1 MCVNIVIYP
10 PLQIISI
17 MTFKESDQMK
27 NSSQFMF
34 YLAGL
39 SMLGYLAID
48 MYLPA
53 FGAMQQELGTSANAI
68 SASLSIFLAGFA
80 FAQLLWGPLSDRFG
94 RKPIIITGLSLF
106 SIGCLGMIWVT
117 DSTQL
122 LVLRFIQAI
131 GVCSAA
137 VSWQALVIDRYD
149 SNRTKRVF
157 ATIMPLV
164 ALSPA
169 LAPLIGA
176 WLLQHGGWRMIF
188 LVLLTITL
196 LLLFFTLFLQEN
208 RKNRETQVQTNNVSF
223 LTLLKSPLFNGNVL
237 IFASCSAGFFAWLTG
252 SPSILSEM
260 GYSPND
266 IGLSY
271 IPQTLAFI
279 VGGYGCRSILA
290 KIKSEII
297 FPYLLTGY
305 AVSMVVLYLI
315 AKFSEPTLFTILVPF
330 CFMAAM
336 NGASYPIAVANAL
349 SAYPQDSGKATALQN
364 TLQLGLCFIASLIVS
379 AFISNPLISTTT
391 VMVATVVPMALGY
404 FIQWKKNADRRIQ
417 TVEQNS

>member
-1 MCVNIVIYP
+1 
-10 PLQIISI
+10 
-17 MTFKESDQMK
+17 MK

-106 SIGCLGMIWVT
+106 SIGCLGMIWIT

-122 LVLRFIQAI
+122 LALRFIQAI

-149 SNRTKRVF
+149 SHRTKRVF

-169 LAPLIGA
+169 LAPLMGA
-176 WLLQHGGWRMIF
+176 WLLQHGGWRIIF
-188 LVLLTITL
+188 LILLTITL
-196 LLLFFTLFLQEN
+196 VLLFFTLFLQEN

-223 LTLLKSPLFNGNVL
+223 FTLLKSPLFNGNVL

-252 SPSILSEM
+252 SPSILGEM
-260 GYSPND
+260 GYTPDD

-279 VGGYGCRSILA
+279 VGGYGCRSILT

-297 FPYLLTGY
+297 FPYLLVGY
-305 AVSMVVLYLI
+305 AVSMIALYLI
-315 AKFSEPTLFTILVPF
+315 AKFSEPTLFTILIPF

-364 TLQLGLCFIASLIVS
+364 TLQLGLCFIASLVVS
-379 AFISNPLISTTT
+379 AFISNPLISTAT
-391 VMVATVVPMALGY
+391 VMVSTVVPMTLGY
-404 FIQWKKNADRRIQ
+404 FIQRKKNADRRIQ
-417 TVEQNS
+417 AVEQNS

>member
-1 MCVNIVIYP
+1 
-10 PLQIISI
+10 
-17 MTFKESDQMK
+17 MK

-106 SIGCLGMIWVT
+106 SIGCLGMIWIT

-122 LVLRFIQAI
+122 LALRFIQAI

-149 SNRTKRVF
+149 SHRTKRVF

-169 LAPLIGA
+169 LAPLMGA
-176 WLLQHGGWRMIF
+176 WLLQHGGWRIIF

-196 LLLFFTLFLQEN
+196 MLLFFTLFLQEN

-252 SPSILSEM
+252 SPSILGEM
-260 GYSPND
+260 GYTPDD

-290 KIKSEII
+290 KIKSETI
-297 FPYLLTGY
+297 FPYLLIGY
-305 AVSMVVLYLI
+305 AVSMIALYLI
-315 AKFSEPTLFTILVPF
+315 AKFSEPTLFTILIPF

-364 TLQLGLCFIASLIVS
+364 TLQLGLCFIASLVVS
-379 AFISNPLISTTT
+379 AFISNPLISTAT
-391 VMVATVVPMALGY
+391 VMVSTVIPMTLGY
-404 FIQWKKNADRRIQ
+404 FIQRKKNADRRVQ
-417 TVEQNS
+417 TIEQNS

>member
-1 MCVNIVIYP
+1 
-10 PLQIISI
+10 
-17 MTFKESDQMK
+17 MTPKESNQMK

-53 FGAMQQELGTSANAI
+53 FSSMQQELNTSAGAI

-80 FAQLLWGPLSDRFG
+80 VAQLLWGPLSDRFG
-94 RKPIIITGLSLF
+94 RKPIIIIGLSMF

-117 DSTQL
+117 DASQL
-122 LVLRFIQAI
+122 LVLRFVQAV

-169 LAPLIGA
+169 LAPLMGA
-176 WLLQHGGWRMIF
+176 WLLQHGGWRIIF
-188 LVLLTITL
+188 LVLMATAL
-196 LLLFFTLFLQEN
+196 LLLLPTLFLQEN
-208 RKNRETQVQTNNVSF
+208 RRKDQAQTQTSNVSF
-223 LTLLKSPLFNGNVL
+223 FTLLRAPIFSGNVL
-237 IFASCSAGFFAWLTG
+237 IYASCSAGFFAWLTG
-252 SPSILSEM
+252 SPVILSEM
-260 GYSPND
+260 GYNPND

-271 IPQTLAFI
+271 VPQTLAFMI
-279 VGGYGCRSILA
+279 GGYGCRSILT

-297 FPYLLTGY
+297 FPYLLAGY
-305 AVSMVVLYLI
+305 AASMISLYLI
-315 AKFSEPTLFTILVPF
+315 AKFSAPSLLTILIPF
-330 CFMAAM
+330 CFMAVM

-349 SAYPQDSGKATALQN
+349 SAYPQDSGKAAALQN

-379 AFISNPLISTTT
+379 AFIDNPLIGNPLVSTTA
-391 VMVATVVPMALGY
+391 VMASTIVLMSLGY
-404 FIQWKKNADRRIQ
+404 FIQWKKNLTVINKPPSRILNINQ
-417 TVEQNS
+417 SVN

>member
-1 MCVNIVIYP
+1 
-10 PLQIISI
+10 
-17 MTFKESDQMK
+17 MK

-106 SIGCLGMIWVT
+106 SIGCLGMMWVT

-169 LAPLIGA
+169 LAPLVGA
-176 WLLQHGGWRMIF
+176 WLLQHGGWRTIF

-208 RKNRETQVQTNNVSF
+208 RKNRETQMQTNSASF
-223 LTLLKSPLFNGNVL
+223 LTLLKSPLFSGNVL

-252 SPSILSEM
+252 SPSILGEM
-260 GYSPND
+260 GYTPND

-271 IPQTLAFI
+271 VPQTLAFI

-297 FPYLLTGY
+297 FPYLLIGY
-305 AVSMVVLYLI
+305 AVSMIALYLI

-404 FIQWKKNADRRIQ
+404 FIQWKKNANRRIQ

>member
-1 MCVNIVIYP
+1 
-10 PLQIISI
+10 
-17 MTFKESDQMK
+17 MK

-106 SIGCLGMIWVT
+106 SIGCLGMMWIT

-122 LVLRFIQAI
+122 LVLRFVQAI

-169 LAPLIGA
+169 LAPLMGA
-176 WLLQHGGWRMIF
+176 WLLQHGGWRIIF
-188 LVLLTITL
+188 LILLTITL
-196 LLLFFTLFLQEN
+196 VLLFFTLFLQEN
-208 RKNRETQVQTNNVSF
+208 RKNREIQVQTNNVSF

-252 SPSILSEM
+252 SPSILGEM
-260 GYSPND
+260 GYTPDD

-279 VGGYGCRSILA
+279 VGGYGCRSILT

-297 FPYLLTGY
+297 FPYLLVGY
-305 AVSMVVLYLI
+305 AVSMITLYLI
-315 AKFSEPTLFTILVPF
+315 AKFSEPTLFTILIPF

-364 TLQLGLCFIASLIVS
+364 TLQLGLCFIASLVVS

-391 VMVATVVPMALGY
+391 VMVSTVVPMTLGY
-404 FIQWKKNADRRIQ
+404 FIQWKKNADRCIQ